1 MTEVASHAA
10 FSAIRYAQCWE
21 DADVLLEGLAIRP
34 GDTCVGIA
42 SAGDNCLAM
51 LVRDPARVV
60 AVDLNPAQLACVA
73 LRVAAYRALDH
84 AGLLR
89 LVGSRPGDDRQDL
102 YQLCRPQLGDE
113 AQRFWDA
120 HPREIDAGIGG
131 AGRFERYFATFRT
144 RILPLV
150 HGRTTVAALLEP
162 RDPAGRHAFHDRSWD
177 TWRWRLLFTIF
188 FSRFVMGRRGR
199 DPAFFRYV
207 QGSVAERIRARATHA
222 VTALDPALNPY
233 LHWILLG
240 THSHALPLALRPE
253 HFATIRERLDRFEW
267 RLGTVEDAIDA
278 LGPASVDRFNLS
290 DIFEYMGP
298 EAYQAA
304 LERMI
309 RAGRPGGRL
318 LYWNMLVPR
327 RRPEVLAGKL
337 QALDQL
343 GAALLA
349 ADKAFLYSAVVVEE
363 LR

>member
-1 MTEVASHAA
+1 MTEVAKHAE

-21 DADVLLEGLAIRP
+21 DADVLLNGLAIRP

-51 LVRDPARVV
+51 LTRDPAKVI
-60 AVDLNPAQLACVA
+60 AVDLNPAQLACVE
-73 LRVAAYRALDH
+73 LRVAAYRTLDH

-89 LVGSRPGDDRQDL
+89 LIGSRPGDDRPEL
-102 YQLCRPQLGDE
+102 YQRCRSLLSDD

-120 HPREIDAGIGG
+120 HAAEVAAGIGT
-131 AGRFERYFATFRT
+131 AGKFERYFATFRD

-150 HGRTTVAALLEP
+150 HGRKKIEALLEP
-162 RDPAGRHAFHDRSWD
+162 RDRAGRLAFHTDIWN
-177 TWRWRLLFTIF
+177 TWRWRWLFAIF
-188 FSRFVMGRRGR
+188 FSRLVMGKKGR

-207 QGSVAERIRARATHA
+207 QDSVAERIRARATHA
-222 VTALDPALNPY
+222 ITELAPAENPY
-233 LHWILLG
+233 LHWIMCG
-240 THSHALPLALRPE
+240 THREALPLALRPE
-253 HFATIRERLDRFEW
+253 HFATIRDRLDRFSW
-267 RLGTVEDAIDA
+267 KLGTVEDALDQ

-298 EAYQAA
+298 EVYRAA
-304 LERMI
+304 LERMV

-327 RRPEVLAGKL
+327 SRPAELADRL
-337 QALDQL
+337 IAHEQL
-343 GAALLA
+343 GRELLA
-349 ADKAFLYSAVVVEE
+349 ADKAFFYSAVVVEE